1 MSEEGVRL
9 QKVLAQAGVSSRRGG
24 EALIAA
30 GRVTVNDR
38 VVTELGTRVDPVND
52 VIAVDGKPVQ
62 PEAPMYLLLN
72 KPDGVVTSGERSVD
86 ERGRPT
92 VVSLLRGVTQRI
104 FPVGRLD
111 FHTRGALVL
120 TNDGE
125 LSSQL
130 THPRYGVEKTYH
142 AKFQGKLELP
152 ALQAL
157 AEGVVLEDGTQ
168 TQPIEDLVVVK
179 ETEANTWVQLTL
191 HQGLNRQVRRMGEAI
206 GHPVLKLIRVSF
218 ADLTIDG
225 LDDGEWRALSAV
237 EVAQLRGMVKL
248 RENRPAP
255 AKDGAGTPKS
265 AKSGAKPGSKPKA
278 RPGGKP
284 RGGGGGGG
292 PKGGRGKPGGR
303 RGPRGS

>member
-1 MSEEGVRL
+1 MSDEGVRL

-38 VVTELGTRVDPVND
+38 VVTELGTRVDPVSD

-111 FHTRGALVL
+111 FHTRGAIVL

-125 LSSQL
+125 LSSRL

-248 RENRPAP
+248 RESRPAP
-255 AKDGAGTPKS
+255 SKEGAGPAKS
-265 AKSGAKPGSKPKA
+265 AKTGAKPAAKAKA
-278 RPGGKP
+278 RPGGKARTGGP
-284 RGGGGGGG
+284 GGGQ
-292 PKGGRGKPGGR
+292 KAGRGKPGGR

>member
-1 MSEEGVRL
+1 M
-9 QKVLAQAGVSSRRGG
+9 
-24 EALIAA
+24 
-30 GRVTVNDR
+30 
-38 VVTELGTRVDPVND
+38 
-52 VIAVDGKPVQ
+52 
-62 PEAPMYLLLN
+62 
-72 KPDGVVTSGERSVD
+72 
-86 ERGRPT
+86 
-92 VVSLLRGVTQRI
+92 VSLLRGVTQRI

-125 LSSQL
+125 LSSRL

-248 RENRPAP
+248 RESRQASP
-255 AKDGAGTPKS
+255 KDGAGGAKS
-265 AKSGAKPGSKPKA
+265 AKSGAK
-278 RPGGKP
+278 GGRSGGPERGAK
-284 RGGGGGGG
+284 RGG
-292 PKGGRGKPGGR
+292 PKPGGR

>member
-1 MSEEGVRL
+1 MTDEAGVRL

-30 GRVTVNDR
+30 GRVTVNDH

-52 VIAVDGKPVQ
+52 RIAVDGKPVQ
-62 PEAPMYLLLN
+62 PEEPIYLLLN

-111 FHTRGALVL
+111 FHTRGALLL

-125 LSSQL
+125 LSSRL

-142 AKFQGKLELP
+142 AKFQRKLELP

-248 RENRPAP
+248 RESRKTAPKAP
-255 AKDGAGTPKS
+255 AKDAASAAKS
-265 AKSGAKPGSKPKA
+265 AQT
-278 RPGGKP
+278 
-284 RGGGGGGG
+284 
-292 PKGGRGKPGGR
+292 GGRGGSRAGSGRAPSKSGRKSGRKPGGR
-303 RGPRGS
+303 RGPRDS